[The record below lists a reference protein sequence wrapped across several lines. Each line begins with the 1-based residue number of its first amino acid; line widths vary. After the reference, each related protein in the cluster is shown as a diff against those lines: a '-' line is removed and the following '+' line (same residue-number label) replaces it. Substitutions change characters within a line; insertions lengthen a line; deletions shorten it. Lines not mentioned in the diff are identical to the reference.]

1 MLHAVDIIVMLRLT
15 IALLINATL
24 LREHYFLHLLDRYG
38 TFDIDPFILN
48 HVLQFQFKDQIYTA
62 DIPVSDETEP
72 SWLISSL
79 VLQNDAVLNLA
90 KVGKVGL
97 EA

>member
-48 HVLQFQFKDQIYTA
+48 HVLQ
-62 DIPVSDETEP
+62 
-72 SWLISSL
+72 L
-79 VLQNDAVLNLA
+79 
-90 KVGKVGL
+90 
-97 EA
+97 